1 MIAFASFSYSSSLRC
16 SKGAFSDA
24 TVVKLLHAPKIRLDF
39 PIPRHIIR
47 LQIALSIDNLLSFV
61 VNPFIVRL
69 VIAYQDHSPPISSN
83 QPSKISVRR
92 AACTRHAPHR
102 HFKLEGEGGVCPD
115 CALRCLIQ
123 ANESSATPAEPES
136 EPAPITPPVITPIIR
151 PTVAD
156 PPPPL
161 LPTSSG
167 TLAAQTTPPPIE
179 SLWPLL
185 AAAAAATPNHY
196 AEAIV
201 SLRQLA
207 QLNQQQPST
216 STAAAAAVPT
226 SSANLHRLLIASL
239 SATTTNTQAAVA
251 QSVTPNTPLGSTST
265 QHPLAQSGGSLPS
278 SVAPTPAVS
287 LPPEAIWPPR
297 TTPQSD
303 QANHSQLAAAGTSTA
318 AQQQQQQ
325 QLASLALALDPM
337 LLSHFL
343 TNHTPQVHRKCKFRI
358 AYMYFFERLS
368 RIDFWTERSSHDCDL
383 IFFSP

>member
-1 MIAFASFSYSSSLRC
+1 MFVSL
-16 SKGAFSDA
+16 S
-24 TVVKLLHAPKIRLDF
+24 LIKIT
-39 PIPRHIIR
+39 
-47 LQIALSIDNLLSFV
+47 
-61 VNPFIVRL
+61 
-69 VIAYQDHSPPISSN
+69 PPISN

-123 ANESSATPAEPES
+123 ANESSATPAEPE
-136 EPAPITPPVITPIIR
+136 PAPITPPVITPIIR

-156 PPPPL
+156 PPPP
-161 LPTSSG
+161 TSSG
-167 TLAAQTTPPPIE
+167 TLAAQTTPPIE

-196 AEAIV
+196 AEAII

-216 STAAAAAVPT
+216 STAAVPT

-251 QSVTPNTPLGSTST
+251 QSATPNTPLGSTST

-297 TTPQSD
+297 TAPQSD

-358 AYMYFFERLS
+358 AYMCFS
-368 RIDFWTERSSHDCDL
+368 RDFLVL
-383 IFFSP
+383 IFGLNVPRMTVI